1 MQTNIR
7 KLGQNKY
14 TQQIYNRLDKTF
26 FKIYVKLTIPLKIS
40 TCSSIMIYIFLLIKF
55 YIKIPKNFLQ
65 NDQQIANLGKL
76 FWDKFSFTTTF
87 KGYQSKQKNN
97 LGKNSIHISNVHEM
111 LKPKHSICLHSQFV
125 SVINI
130 RSSITQFL
138 SKQIILVPKFYI
150 NCLIPIFLCGIS
162 VLKNLDNTERSL
174 YLLNFVFH
182 MAKELLSL
190 FDKYNTY
197 LPNTQKQTAKKFGKS
212 MEISVQIFLVTS
224 ILVINTILLTYNR
237 NTIYTVQV
245 LLVGHLQ
252 IGNLSNIKFWVRMFQ
267 QKFSHCKRG
276 SLKFQTV
283 SGEFCILQS
292 LIQYRNFH
300 NNIISQFSSFQFCIH
315 LIDIKFLT
323 IKLICVQIKQM
334 I

>member
-1 MQTNIR
+1 MTS
-7 KLGQNKY
+7 K
-14 TQQIYNRLDKTF
+14 QQIWGNF
-26 FKIYVKLTIPLKIS
+26 FGTSLVLQQLLKVISPNKRTIWGKIRFIS
-40 TCSSIMIYIFLLIKF
+40 QMFTKCLSQSILYAYTANLSQLLI
-55 YIKIPKNFLQ
+55 YDLVQLNFCR
-65 NDQQIANLGKL
+65 
-76 FWDKFSFTTTF
+76 
-87 KGYQSKQKNN
+87 SK
-97 LGKNSIHISNVHEM
+97 S
-111 LKPKHSICLHSQFV
+111 
-125 SVINI
+125 
-130 RSSITQFL
+130 FL
-138 SKQIILVPKFYI
+138 SLNFIQIVQFQF
-150 NCLIPIFLCGIS
+150 FLCGIS